1 MSGIS
6 TDLPAHDELTRT
18 TRTLEVS
25 FIVLAGLLLAANVGR
40 LASEGV
46 LFYWW
51 SPLIVVASVFVADLL
66 SGLLHWTADTWFEE
80 TMPVLGRRFLRPF
93 RVHHANPQD
102 LVRRGFIDC
111 NGDTAM
117 ITTPVF
123 ALALVIPLTSD
134 AMAAWSLGLAAVS
147 AATLP
152 TNQIHQWA
160 HMPVAPAPAQW
171 LQRRG
176 LILTKH
182 HHARHHEEPYVENY
196 CITTGWCNRWLT
208 AVKFFPRCEALV
220 TKVFGLEPRADEHT
234 FHERW

>member
-1 MSGIS
+1 MSGVS
-6 TDLPAHDELTRT
+6 TDLPAHDELGRT

-25 FIVLAGLLLAANVGR
+25 FLVLAGLLLVANVGR
-40 LASEGV
+40 LASEGA
-46 LFYWW
+46 LFHWW

-93 RVHHANPQD
+93 RVHHAIQD
-102 LVRRGFIDC
+102 LCRGFTPQR
-111 NGDTAM
+111 DTAM
-117 ITTPVF
+117 TRRLSSRSRSSFRSRATRWRRGRWACCGVGGH
-123 ALALVIPLTSD
+123 
-134 AMAAWSLGLAAVS
+134 AAHESVPSVG
-147 AATLP
+147 
-152 TNQIHQWA
+152 A
-160 HMPVAPAPAQW
+160 HAGRAGAGSV

-176 LILTKH
+176 LIPTKH